1 LRKAH
6 EARHLNNLPTND
18 DLRLQA
24 SDVEAAIKGM
34 LDGTLNPEDIKIEGI
49 DTPAE
54 AAAKEVSKRPY
65 SEIMSCVTMFRVY
78 MFVG

>member
-1 LRKAH
+1 LGQAH
-6 EARHLNNLPTND
+6 AARHLNNLPTID

-34 LDGTLNPEDIKIEGI
+34 LDGTLNPEDVKIEGI

-54 AAAKEVSKRPY
+54 AAAKEVSRRSHSK
-65 SEIMSCVTMFRVY
+65 IMSCFTTFR
-78 MFVG
+78 G